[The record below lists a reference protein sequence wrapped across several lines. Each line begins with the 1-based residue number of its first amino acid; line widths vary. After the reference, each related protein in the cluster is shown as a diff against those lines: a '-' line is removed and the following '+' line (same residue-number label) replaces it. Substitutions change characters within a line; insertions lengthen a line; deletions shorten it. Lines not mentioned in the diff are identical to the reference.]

1 MAKATVKE
9 TTKVTEEV
17 LKDENLEGAVTEADS
32 EVAENTD
39 NGDKAPKDE
48 AGEAVTIPRF
58 LFTADTESTHHE
70 VCVNGKIYQVKY
82 DEPVEVPKGVADVIK
97 NAIEQKKKVKALINS
112 LNGNAKEI
120 QG

>member
-1 MAKATVKE
+1 MAKAKVKE

-17 LKDENLEGAVTEADS
+17 LKEENAVGAEAEAPELTESD
-32 EVAENTD
+32 VAEAKKD
-39 NGDKAPKDE
+39 NGKVL
-48 AGEAVTIPRF
+48 VTVPRF
-58 LFTADTESTHHE
+58 LFTSDTESTHHE

-82 DEPVEVPKGVADVIK
+82 DEPVEVPKIVAGVIK
-97 NAIEQKKKVKALINS
+97 NAIEQKEKVKALVNS